1 MKAILDVVAWN
12 VSLVLAVLSAVLLF
26 LIMLG

>member
-12 VSLVLAVLSAVLLF
+12 VSIVLAVLSAVLLF
-26 LIMLG
+26 LILMG

>member
-26 LIMLG
+26 LIMMG